1 VGNKRREA
9 GPIKPVKGIPGGDCD
24 SCLDWL
30 RKYTGATKGC
40 RAKVADIARDQF
52 TILLDDCVRHLLD
65 LALPEHAKNTIA
77 KAWAG
82 TLLVRLH
89 ASLEAHQWKLGRENP
104 AYRKLKAK
112 IPTRADVLVPKSEIS
127 KMVREE
133 IIAAETYQQTLWFL
147 RDSLENQPVLRG
159 NVNKNAVKERIRN
172 NLVWQ
177 SLAAG
182 DGSLWTPDGVKDIEN
197 RAHKARPTL
206 FYGSEITESVPCT
219 WQDVAQQRG
228 IPKRYWP
235 TIDLAP
241 FCAASADKWW
251 DWLWPRILE
260 EKNVLLPDLD
270 PSKHKKQIRG
280 YFDALVQAR
289 EDGTF

>member
-82 TLLVRLH
+82 GVLARLH
-89 ASLEAHQWKLGRENP
+89 ASLEAHQRKLDRENP
-104 AYRKLKAK
+104 AYHELKAK
-112 IPTRADVLVPKSEIS
+112 IRTRADVLVPKSEIS
-127 KMVREE
+127 KMVQEELRWAESYQFRLGLFREMSPTE
-133 IIAAETYQQTLWFL
+133 WKVFAQ
-147 RDSLENQPVLRG
+147 
-159 NVNKNAVKERIRN
+159 
-172 NLVWQ
+172 
-177 SLAAG
+177 
-182 DGSLWTPDGVKDIEN
+182 
-197 RAHKARPTL
+197 RA
-206 FYGSEITESVPCT
+206 
-219 WQDVAQQRG
+219 G
-228 IPKRYWP
+228 IPEVYWS
-235 TIDLAP
+235 TVDLGG
-241 FCAASADKWW
+241 FCAVSSNEWW
-251 DWLWPRILE
+251 NWLWAYIL
-260 EKNVLLPDLD
+260 KDKKVLLPNLD

-280 YFDALVQAR
+280 YFRVLVEAR